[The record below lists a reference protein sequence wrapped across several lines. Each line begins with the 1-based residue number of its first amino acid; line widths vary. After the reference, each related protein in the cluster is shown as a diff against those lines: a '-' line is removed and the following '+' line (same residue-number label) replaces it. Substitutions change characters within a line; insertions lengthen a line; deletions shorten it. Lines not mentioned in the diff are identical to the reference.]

1 MIWALKLLGIGKAI
15 LGWLKSGL
23 RWCLSDWRHAVIVA
37 LGVATLIFHL
47 SSNKW
52 QARAEKAFAT
62 VEARDRTIADFKEA
76 QEKAT
81 LFAKAEKARIE
92 ALNERKA
99 DEARDLEKKLRSD
112 YDARLAGWLR
122 SQDRRATGKAY
133 LSCPAPS
140 TEGTAG
146 ESAAADIPANFALVP
161 VSDLELSAQAFAKLE
176 ALQAWAKQTSE

>member
-1 MIWALKLLGIGKAI
+1 MIWALKLLGIGKTI
-15 LGWLKSGL
+15 LGWLKAGL

-37 LGVATLIFHL
+37 FGVAALIFHL

-52 QARAEKAFAT
+52 QARTEKALAT

-99 DEARDLEKKLRSD
+99 DEARQLEKKLRSD
-112 YDARLAGWLR
+112 YDSRLARWL
-122 SQDRRATGKAY
+122 QNNRRATGQAD
-133 LSCPAPS
+133 LSS
-140 TEGTAG
+140 AG
-146 ESAAADIPANFALVP
+146 ETAERAIGEGAVADIPATHAIVP
-161 VSDLELSAQAFAKLE
+161 IADLELSAQAFAKLE
-176 ALQAWAKQTSE
+176 ALQAFWRSVE